1 MIYGN
6 DERVEVAIIRAL
18 CATPCVFP
26 RCRFA
31 MNEFLVHFQDGH
43 CLGKTVLRSFSRQ
56 MSLSEARVRLQACY
70 PLRVP
75 HLLNILHLTPMLPG
89 R

>member
-1 MIYGN
+1 
-6 DERVEVAIIRAL
+6 
-18 CATPCVFP
+18 
-26 RCRFA
+26 
-31 MNEFLVHFQDGH
+31 
-43 CLGKTVLRSFSRQ
+43 VLRSFSRQ
-56 MSLSEARVRLQACY
+56 MTLSEARVRLQACY

>member
-1 MIYGN
+1 
-6 DERVEVAIIRAL
+6 
-18 CATPCVFP
+18 
-26 RCRFA
+26 

-43 CLGKTVLRSFSRQ
+43 CLGKTVLRSFHRH
-56 MSLSEARVRLQACY
+56 MTLSEARVRLQACY

>member
-6 DERVEVAIIRAL
+6 AETARVAIIRGL
-18 CATPCVFP
+18 CTTLCVSL

-43 CLGKTVLRSFSRQ
+43 CLGKTVLRSFSRH
-56 MSLSEARVRLQACY
+56 MTLSEARVRLQACY

>member
-6 DERVEVAIIRAL
+6 AEMAGAGIIRAL
-18 CATPCVFP
+18 CASLCVFP
-26 RCRFA
+26 RCCFA

-43 CLGKTVLRSFSRQ
+43 CLGKTVLRSFHRQ
-56 MSLSEARVRLQACY
+56 MTLSEARVRLQACY